1 MWIAERVGKRD
12 RPESL
17 GQPEGRGDHRFGA
30 VRCPDSRC
38 VSFRG
43 NHQPGPVAG
52 SGPGRGNAAGVLPRH
67 SGSRCRGMRLHIGS
81 ANRRKAAPRTGAEW
95 SIAVV
100 HMAVAVGQILRP
112 GEAGRFL
119 RRWQRRHAAV
129 QVGCSTNDRHGSS
142 RRRGR
147 AGGSMAE
154 VVDPSILLADYQAK
168 VERLIPASERGP
180 GLTFLMLL
188 LPVTN

>member
-1 MWIAERVGKRD
+1 MNLLEALPVWHRRRGHRVPPGVKY
-12 RPESL
+12 RPS
-17 GQPEGRGDHRFGA
+17 DH
-30 VRCPDSRC
+30 C
-38 VSFRG
+38 
-43 NHQPGPVAG
+43 
-52 SGPGRGNAAGVLPRH
+52 GV
-67 SGSRCRGMRLHIGS
+67 
-81 ANRRKAAPRTGAEW
+81 GAEW

-129 QVGCSTNDRHGSS
+129 QVGCSTNDRHGGS

-188 LPVTN
+188 LPVAN

>member
-1 MWIAERVGKRD
+1 MQGEVACRLSQTGGRQPLEVVPRGR
-12 RPESL
+12 SL
-17 GQPEGRGDHRFGA
+17 
-30 VRCPDSRC
+30 
-38 VSFRG
+38 
-43 NHQPGPVAG
+43 
-52 SGPGRGNAAGVLPRH
+52 LY
-67 SGSRCRGMRLHIGS
+67 IGL
-81 ANRRKAAPRTGAEW
+81 
-95 SIAVV
+95 
-100 HMAVAVGQILRP
+100 AVGQILRP

-129 QVGCSTNDRHGSS
+129 QVGCSTNDRHGGS

-154 VVDPSILLADYQAK
+154 VVDPSIVLADYQAK

-188 LPVTN
+188 LPVATEINQSFCLWL

>member
-1 MWIAERVGKRD
+1 MDRHLQVVVGVVGPSTVMRGEVAY
-12 RPESL
+12 RLSQTV
-17 GQPEGRGDHRFGA
+17 GRQP
-30 VRCPDSRC
+30 
-38 VSFRG
+38 
-43 NHQPGPVAG
+43 
-52 SGPGRGNAAGVLPRH
+52 
-67 SGSRCRGMRLHIGS
+67 
-81 ANRRKAAPRTGAEW
+81 PRTGAEW

-112 GEAGRFL
+112 AKLDGFV

-129 QVGCSTNDRHGSS
+129 QVGCSTNDRHGGS

-180 GLTFLMLL
+180 GTAAQDFCVENSLTFLSFCCQLRTEINQSFCL
-188 LPVTN
+188 

>member
-1 MWIAERVGKRD
+1 MDRHLQLVVGVVGPSTVMRGEVAY
-12 RPESL
+12 RLSQTV
-17 GQPEGRGDHRFGA
+17 GRQP
-30 VRCPDSRC
+30 
-38 VSFRG
+38 
-43 NHQPGPVAG
+43 
-52 SGPGRGNAAGVLPRH
+52 
-67 SGSRCRGMRLHIGS
+67 
-81 ANRRKAAPRTGAEW
+81 PRTGAAW

-100 HMAVAVGQILRP
+100 HMAVAVGQTLRP

-129 QVGCSTNDRHGSS
+129 QVGCSTNDRHGGS

-168 VERLIPASERGP
+168 VERLIPA
-180 GLTFLMLL
+180 
-188 LPVTN
+188 N

>member
-81 ANRRKAAPRTGAEW
+81 ANRRKAAPPNWCR
-95 SIAVV
+95 VV
-100 HMAVAVGQILRP
+100 DRCCTYGC
-112 GEAGRFL
+112 
-119 RRWQRRHAAV
+119 RRWTDTPARR
-129 QVGCSTNDRHGSS
+129 SWT
-142 RRRGR
+142 
-147 AGGSMAE
+147 
-154 VVDPSILLADYQAK
+154 
-168 VERLIPASERGP
+168 IPAAMARDNTRRSKSSARRPTVMVALVGGDERAVLWQKL
-180 GLTFLMLL
+180 LTRASFS
-188 LPVTN
+188 PTIRPRSSA

>member
-1 MWIAERVGKRD
+1 MDRHLQLVVGVVGPSTVMQGEVAYRLSQTVG
-12 RPESL
+12 R
-17 GQPEGRGDHRFGA
+17 QP
-30 VRCPDSRC
+30 
-38 VSFRG
+38 
-43 NHQPGPVAG
+43 
-52 SGPGRGNAAGVLPRH
+52 
-67 SGSRCRGMRLHIGS
+67 
-81 ANRRKAAPRTGAEW
+81 PRTGAEW

-147 AGGSMAE
+147 AGGSWQKLLN
-154 VVDPSILLADYQAK
+154 PSILLADYQAK

-188 LPVTN
+188 LLVAN

>member
-1 MWIAERVGKRD
+1 MDRHLQLVVGVVGPSTVMRGEVAY
-12 RPESL
+12 RLSQTV
-17 GQPEGRGDHRFGA
+17 GRQP
-30 VRCPDSRC
+30 
-38 VSFRG
+38 
-43 NHQPGPVAG
+43 
-52 SGPGRGNAAGVLPRH
+52 
-67 SGSRCRGMRLHIGS
+67 
-81 ANRRKAAPRTGAEW
+81 PRTGAEW

-112 GEAGRFL
+112 GDAGRFL

-129 QVGCSTNDRHGSS
+129 QVGYSTNDRHGGS
-142 RRRGR
+142 RRRGQ

-188 LPVTN
+188 LPVAN